1 MTAPVKIG
9 ISSCL
14 MGNSVRYDGGH
25 KLDILLRDTLGS
37 FVEYVPVCPESECG
51 LGIPRE
57 AMRLEGDPENPRLMT
72 INSRKNIT
80 TKMKKWAVKRIMEL
94 KKEDL
99 CGFIFKSKSPSCGME
114 GVKVY
119 NEKGMPVLKGIG
131 MFAREVMD
139 KFPHIPFECEQRLHD
154 PILREKFIERV
165 LSYQCTSTYNGLYK
179 NEI

>member
-80 TKMKKWAVKRIMEL
+80 VKMKKWAVKRIMEL

-114 GVKVY
+114 HVTVY
-119 NEKGMPVLKGIG
+119 NEKDMPDLKGIG
-131 MFAREVMD
+131 LFAREFMD
-139 KFPHIPFECEQRLHD
+139 QFPLIPVEYEGQLHD
-154 PILREKFIERV
+154 PALRKYFIERI
-165 LSYQCTSTYNGLYK
+165 LSYQCNSTYNGIL
-179 NEI
+179 